1 MTTSPETATAG
12 DDIFPRRYESSGL
25 ATAPIELVF
34 VHLDDHERLS
44 EHMTQP
50 SWKMGG
56 GHMAISVDAGR
67 FRSVGSRLRLS
78 GRVFG
83 IMLNVEEVIVDHHP
97 PYKKT
102 WETIG
107 EPRLL
112 VIGRYRMTFELTP
125 RGTSTVIRVSIDYE
139 RPTRG
144 FPRLLGVLF
153 AGYYARWCTRRMVT
167 DAAQHFAAR

>member
-1 MTTSPETATAG
+1 ML
-12 DDIFPRRYESSGL
+12 PRRYESSGT
-25 ATAPIELVF
+25 ATAPIERVF

-44 EHMTQP
+44 GHMTQP

-83 IMLNVEEVIVDHHP
+83 IMLNVEEVIVDHQP
-97 PYKKT
+97 PYRKT

-112 VIGRYRMTFELTP
+112 VIGGYRMTFELTP
-125 RGTSTVIRVSIDYE
+125 RGTNTAIRVSIEYG
-139 RPTRG
+139 RPARG
-144 FPRLLGVLF
+144 FPHVLGILF
-153 AGYYARWCTRRMVT
+153 ADYYARWCTHRMVA
-167 DAAQHFAAR
+167 DAIQHFVSP